1 MLTGRAVSLLIFVLV
16 ALIHAEEAEKV
27 YGVDSGRMICDIYG
41 GGEIAPDVNLTING
55 ENKVLFRNWGNE
67 IVNKIDRTEIVRGSI
82 QSVEK
87 YKSLDKVVGSTHFGV
102 DFDTQSITK
111 SKISMKERVKADL
124 RNMQRKGV
132 MNIGSYRCDVW
143 EKANRK
149 ICLYK
154 GIVLLD
160 EKKFLGFLYGKR
172 VREIDLNATFTD
184 EDFVLPDYPRKKEIL
199 IKDKIKVT
207 QTSKSL
213 TFSDKII
220 NAKKEI
226 SPQDKNYIAKV
237 NKFAALLFENEKKF
251 LIQLLE
257 SLQETRACLYSADE
271 QREANMCLYD
281 LNEFTS
287 PNEED
292 DGNTVDIWIDKT
304 KQKIL
309 DSFDERIRQLR
320 IKMPCINRSQNITD
334 LSNCMK

>member
-1 MLTGRAVSLLIFVLV
+1 MHRVVFLAFFVLLSFV
-16 ALIHAEEAEKV
+16 YAEKTKKV
-27 YGVDSGRMICDIYG
+27 YEVNSGIITYDIYG
-41 GGEIAPDVNLTING
+41 GGGITPDINLTISG
-55 ENKVLFRNWGNE
+55 ENRFLFRNWGNE
-67 IVNKIDRTEIVRGSI
+67 ILNEIDRTEIVTGSI

-87 YKSLDKVVGSTHFGV
+87 YKSLNKVVGSTLFGV

-111 SKISMKERVKADL
+111 SKISMKDRVKTDL

-132 MNIGSYRCDVW
+132 MNIASYSCDVW

-149 ICLYK
+149 ICIYK

-172 VREIDLNATFTD
+172 VREIDLNATLSD
-184 EDFVLPDYPRKKEIL
+184 EDFVLPDYPSKKDIL

-220 NAKKEI
+220 NAKKVI

-237 NKFAALLFENEKKF
+237 NKFAASLFENEKKF
-251 LIQLLE
+251 LIQLLQ
-257 SLQETRACLYSADE
+257 SLQQTRACLYSAVD
-271 QREANMCLYD
+271 QREANICLHD
-281 LNEFTS
+281 LNELTS
-287 PNEED
+287 LNEED
-292 DGNTVDIWIDKT
+292 DSNTVNIWIDQT

-309 DSFDERIRQLR
+309 DSFDERIRQLE
-320 IKMPCINRSQNITD
+320 IKMPCINRSHNITD

>member
-1 MLTGRAVSLLIFVLV
+1 MLTGRVVSLLFFVLI
-16 ALIHAEEAEKV
+16 ALIHAKEAEKV
-27 YGVDSGRMICDIYG
+27 YGVDSGRMIYDIYG
-41 GGEIAPDVNLTING
+41 GGEITPDINLSIKG
-55 ENKVLFRNWGNE
+55 ENRVLFRNWGNE
-67 IVNKIDRTEIVRGSI
+67 ILNEIDRTEIVRGSI
-82 QSVEK
+82 QSADK

-102 DFDTQSITK
+102 DFDTKSITK
-111 SKISMKERVKADL
+111 SKISIKERGKADL
-124 RNMQRKGV
+124 RKMQRKGV
-132 MNIGSYRCDVW
+132 MNIASYRCDVW

-172 VREIDLNATFTD
+172 VREIDLNATLTD
-184 EDFVLPDYPRKKEIL
+184 EDFVLPDYPSKKDIL

-220 NAKKEI
+220 NAKKAI
-226 SPQDKNYIAKV
+226 SPQDKNYPAKV
-237 NKFAALLFENEKKF
+237 NKFAESLFENEKKF

-257 SLQETRACLYSADE
+257 SLQQTRACLYSAVD

-281 LNEFTS
+281 LNELTS
-287 PNEED
+287 LNEED
-292 DGNTVDIWIDKT
+292 VDIWIDQT

-309 DSFDERIRQLR
+309 DSFDERIRQLK

-334 LSNCMK
+334 LSSCMK